1 MNTRTTSEGGEGLDR
16 LFRFLPD
23 AGLWLDTNGR
33 VMAANAVAEQ
43 LFNAPEEVI
52 AGKHLAELWEE
63 DDGFAL
69 AAMVKRGQRGDP
81 STVFHAR
88 TSSGRLCVLSPR
100 ILHGLRVDAT
110 LLVLADATAM
120 DRAADRVRHMR
131 AAIDVA
137 QEGVA
142 VVDMR
147 DGEPALQ
154 WANPSFF
161 VLLGYTE
168 AQEVIGPHIVEQLDA
183 VMACVN
189 PQRLPEGGRD
199 SGRCE
204 LVRLDGYRVT
214 VNWTVAPIRES
225 ELDPEAR
232 LWALTVEDTTVQD
245 RIDRMVEE
253 QQAVNRDARDMASL
267 GDMVAGIAHDFN
279 NALTVIRNLA
289 LLSADESD
297 IGRVRQDLDSISQ
310 ATEDAAELARSLTA
324 FGRRGAHQDRE
335 EIFDFDDTIRQIV
348 QVVGRGLHMK
358 LDIQTDLACDAR
370 VRSRPGML
378 QQVLY
383 NLMINAGDAAEG
395 RGKLTIK
402 TRLLNDPLGEVVEL
416 EVADDG
422 VGMVDAVREQA
433 FLPYFTTKG
442 SAGTGLGLA
451 KVHYLLQQ
459 NRGSIDVA
467 SAPGAGTCF
476 TIRLPVEPRPLL
488 APPEANGTALLVD
501 DDPAIRTLLVKM
513 LRRRDISCVA
523 VASGAEAE
531 SLEVQA
537 PPEFVIVD
545 LVIGE
550 EDGREV
556 AQTLRSRWP
565 QAHYAL
571 TTGAHLPDSSE
582 PPAPFDYVLAKPF
595 GSADVNAFLSYF
607 EDPAAVD

>member
-1 MNTRTTSEGGEGLDR
+1 MIVNNFPPEEEGLDR

-23 AGLWLDTNGR
+23 ASLWLDPDG
-33 VMAANAVAEQ
+33 VVLAANSGAEKLFAVAE
-43 LFNAPEEVI
+43 AVVT
-52 AGKHLAELWEE
+52 GKHLAELWQD
-63 DDGFAL
+63 DDGFSL

-81 STVFHAR
+81 TTVFHAR
-88 TSSGRLCVLSPR
+88 TFNGRLCVLAPR
-100 ILHGLRVDAT
+100 ILHGLRPDAT
-110 LLVLADATAM
+110 LLVLTDATAM

-137 QEGVA
+137 QEGMA

-147 DGEPALQ
+147 EGEPALQ

-161 VLLGYTE
+161 MLLGYAEPQE
-168 AQEVIGPHIVEQLDA
+168 AIGEHIVDQLDA
-183 VMACVN
+183 VMSCVN
-189 PQRLPEGGRD
+189 VRRLPEGGRD

-214 VNWTVAPIRES
+214 ANWTLVPIRES

-232 LWALTVEDTTVQD
+232 LWALTIEDTTEQD

-289 LLSADESD
+289 LLSAGETEVAR
-297 IGRVRQDLDSISQ
+297 IHEDLESISQ
-310 ATEDAAELARSLTA
+310 ATDDAAELARSLTA

-335 EIFDFDDTIRQIV
+335 EIFDFDDTIKQIV

-383 NLMINAGDAAEG
+383 NLMINAGDAAEK

-402 TRLLNDPLGEVVEL
+402 TRLGEGPLGEIVVL

-422 VGMVDAVREQA
+422 VGMAKAVREQA

-442 SAGTGLGLA
+442 NAGTGLGLA

-459 NRGSIDVA
+459 NRGSIDVD

-488 APPEANGTALLVD
+488 APPEANGTALLID
-501 DDPAIRTLLVKM
+501 DDPGIRKLLVKM
-513 LRRRDISCVA
+513 LKRRDISCIA

-545 LVIGE
+545 LMIGE
-550 EDGREV
+550 EDGRQV
-556 AQTLRSRWP
+556 AQKLRARWP

-571 TTGAHLPDSSE
+571 TTGAQLPDSSE

-595 GSADVNAFLSYF
+595 GTSDVSAFLSYF
-607 EDPAAVD
+607 GDAETAD

>member
-1 MNTRTTSEGGEGLDR
+1 MDQKSTPPGGEGLDR
-16 LFRFLPD
+16 LFRHLPD
-23 AGLWLDTNGR
+23 AGLWINGEG
-33 VMAANAVAEQ
+33 VVLAANRVAET
-43 LFNAPEEVI
+43 LFDAPEGAM
-52 AGKHLAELWEE
+52 AGKGLAELWQD

-69 AAMVKRGQRGDP
+69 ATMVKRGQWSDP
-81 STVFHAR
+81 ATVFHAH
-88 TSSGRLCVLSPR
+88 TSNGRLCALTPR
-100 ILHGLRVDAT
+100 ILHGLREDAT

-120 DRAADRVRHMR
+120 DRAADRMRHMR

-137 QEGVA
+137 QEGMA
-142 VVDMR
+142 VVDLR
-147 DGEPALQ
+147 GGEPVLQ

-161 VLLGYTE
+161 LLLGYAE
-168 AQEVIGPHIVEQLDA
+168 SPEEIGPHIVDQLDA
-183 VMACVN
+183 VMACVD
-189 PQRLPEGGRD
+189 PLHLPERGRD

-204 LVRLDGYRVT
+204 LVRLDGARVT
-214 VNWTVAPIRES
+214 VSWTVAPIRES

-232 LWALTVEDTTVQD
+232 LWTLTVEDTTEQD

-297 IGRVRQDLDSISQ
+297 VARIHQDLESISQ
-310 ATEDAAELARSLTA
+310 ATDDAAELARSLTA

-335 EIFDFDDTIRQIV
+335 EIFDFDDTVKQIV

-358 LDIQTDLACDAR
+358 LDIQTDLACGAR

-383 NLMINAGDAAEG
+383 NLMINAGDAAED
-395 RGKLTIK
+395 RGTLTIR
-402 TRLLNDPLGEVVEL
+402 TRLGEGPLGEIVEL

-422 VGMVDAVREQA
+422 AGMPDAVREQA
-433 FLPYFTTKG
+433 FVPYFTTKG

-459 NRGSIDVA
+459 NRGSIDLE
-467 SAPGAGTCF
+467 SAPGQGTRF

-488 APPEANGTALLVD
+488 APPDANGTALLVD
-501 DDPAIRTLLVKM
+501 DDPAIRKLLVKM
-513 LRRRDISCVA
+513 LARRDISCVA

-531 SLEVQA
+531 SLPVQA

-545 LVIGE
+545 LMIGE
-550 EDGREV
+550 EDGRHV
-556 AQTLRSRWP
+556 AQKLRARWP

-571 TTGAHLPDSSE
+571 TTGASLPDSSE

-595 GSADVNAFLSYF
+595 GSSDVNAFLSYF
-607 EDPAAVD
+607 ADAEALD

>member
-1 MNTRTTSEGGEGLDR
+1 MNARTTSEGGEGLDR

-23 AGLWLDTNGR
+23 AGLWLDTHGR
-33 VMAANAVAEQ
+33 VLAANASAEQ
-43 LFNAPEEVI
+43 LFNAPEAVI
-52 AGKHLAELWEE
+52 AGKHLAELWED

-137 QEGVA
+137 QEGMA

-168 AQEVIGPHIVEQLDA
+168 PQEVIGPHIVEQLDA

-232 LWALTVEDTTVQD
+232 LWALTVEDTTEQD

-310 ATEDAAELARSLTA
+310 ATDDAAELARSLTA

-378 QQVLY
+378 QQV
-383 NLMINAGDAAEG
+383 
-395 RGKLTIK
+395 
-402 TRLLNDPLGEVVEL
+402 
-416 EVADDG
+416 
-422 VGMVDAVREQA
+422 
-433 FLPYFTTKG
+433 
-442 SAGTGLGLA
+442 
-451 KVHYLLQQ
+451 
-459 NRGSIDVA
+459 
-467 SAPGAGTCF
+467 
-476 TIRLPVEPRPLL
+476 
-488 APPEANGTALLVD
+488 
-501 DDPAIRTLLVKM
+501 
-513 LRRRDISCVA
+513 
-523 VASGAEAE
+523 
-531 SLEVQA
+531 
-537 PPEFVIVD
+537 
-545 LVIGE
+545 
-550 EDGREV
+550 
-556 AQTLRSRWP
+556 
-565 QAHYAL
+565 
-571 TTGAHLPDSSE
+571 
-582 PPAPFDYVLAKPF
+582 
-595 GSADVNAFLSYF
+595 
-607 EDPAAVD
+607 

>member
-1 MNTRTTSEGGEGLDR
+1 
-16 LFRFLPD
+16 
-23 AGLWLDTNGR
+23 
-33 VMAANAVAEQ
+33 
-43 LFNAPEEVI
+43 
-52 AGKHLAELWEE
+52 
-63 DDGFAL
+63 
-69 AAMVKRGQRGDP
+69 
-81 STVFHAR
+81 
-88 TSSGRLCVLSPR
+88 
-100 ILHGLRVDAT
+100 
-110 LLVLADATAM
+110 
-120 DRAADRVRHMR
+120 
-131 AAIDVA
+131 
-137 QEGVA
+137 
-142 VVDMR
+142 
-147 DGEPALQ
+147 
-154 WANPSFF
+154 
-161 VLLGYTE
+161 
-168 AQEVIGPHIVEQLDA
+168 
-183 VMACVN
+183 
-189 PQRLPEGGRD
+189 
-199 SGRCE
+199 
-204 LVRLDGYRVT
+204 
-214 VNWTVAPIRES
+214 
-225 ELDPEAR
+225 
-232 LWALTVEDTTVQD
+232 
-245 RIDRMVEE
+245 
-253 QQAVNRDARDMASL
+253 
-267 GDMVAGIAHDFN
+267 
-279 NALTVIRNLA
+279 
-289 LLSADESD
+289 
-297 IGRVRQDLDSISQ
+297 
-310 ATEDAAELARSLTA
+310 
-324 FGRRGAHQDRE
+324 
-335 EIFDFDDTIRQIV
+335 
-348 QVVGRGLHMK
+348 
-358 LDIQTDLACDAR
+358 
-370 VRSRPGML
+370 
-378 QQVLY
+378 
-383 NLMINAGDAAEG
+383 MINAGDAAEG

-402 TRLLNDPLGEVVEL
+402 TRLRNDPLGEVVEL

-459 NRGSIDVA
+459 NRGHIDVA

-488 APPEANGTALLVD
+488 APPEANGTALLID

>member
-33 VMAANAVAEQ
+33 VMAANAGAEQ

-137 QEGVA
+137 QEGMA

-189 PQRLPEGGRD
+189 PQRLPAGGRD
-199 SGRCE
+199 SGRCN
-204 LVRLDGYRVT
+204 LRLDGYRVT
-214 VNWTVAPIRES
+214 VNWTVRQS

-232 LWALTVEDTTVQD
+232 LWAP
-245 RIDRMVEE
+245 
-253 QQAVNRDARDMASL
+253 
-267 GDMVAGIAHDFN
+267 
-279 NALTVIRNLA
+279 
-289 LLSADESD
+289 
-297 IGRVRQDLDSISQ
+297 
-310 ATEDAAELARSLTA
+310 
-324 FGRRGAHQDRE
+324 
-335 EIFDFDDTIRQIV
+335 
-348 QVVGRGLHMK
+348 
-358 LDIQTDLACDAR
+358 
-370 VRSRPGML
+370 RSRTPR
-378 QQVLY
+378 
-383 NLMINAGDAAEG
+383 AG
-395 RGKLTIK
+395 
-402 TRLLNDPLGEVVEL
+402 
-416 EVADDG
+416 
-422 VGMVDAVREQA
+422 
-433 FLPYFTTKG
+433 
-442 SAGTGLGLA
+442 S
-451 KVHYLLQQ
+451 H
-459 NRGSIDVA
+459 
-467 SAPGAGTCF
+467 
-476 TIRLPVEPRPLL
+476 
-488 APPEANGTALLVD
+488 
-501 DDPAIRTLLVKM
+501 
-513 LRRRDISCVA
+513 
-523 VASGAEAE
+523 
-531 SLEVQA
+531 
-537 PPEFVIVD
+537 
-545 LVIGE
+545 
-550 EDGREV
+550 
-556 AQTLRSRWP
+556 
-565 QAHYAL
+565 
-571 TTGAHLPDSSE
+571 
-582 PPAPFDYVLAKPF
+582 
-595 GSADVNAFLSYF
+595 
-607 EDPAAVD
+607 

>member
-1 MNTRTTSEGGEGLDR
+1 MIVNTSPPEEEGLDR

-23 AGLWLDTNGR
+23 ASLWLDPDG
-33 VMAANAVAEQ
+33 VVLAANSGAEK
-43 LFNAPEEVI
+43 LFAAPEAVV
-52 AGKHLAELWEE
+52 AGKHLAELWQD
-63 DDGFAL
+63 DDGFSL

-81 STVFHAR
+81 TTVFHAR
-88 TSSGRLCVLSPR
+88 TLNGRLCVLAPR
-100 ILHGLRVDAT
+100 ILHGLRLDAT
-110 LLVLADATAM
+110 LLVLTDATAM

-137 QEGVA
+137 QEGMA

-147 DGEPALQ
+147 EGEPALQ

-161 VLLGYTE
+161 MLLGYAEPQE
-168 AQEVIGPHIVEQLDA
+168 AIGEHIVDQLDA
-183 VMACVN
+183 VMSCVN
-189 PQRLPEGGRD
+189 VRQLPEGGRD

-214 VNWTVAPIRES
+214 ANWTLVPIRES

-232 LWALTVEDTTVQD
+232 LWALTIEDTTEQD

-289 LLSADESD
+289 LLSAGETEVAR
-297 IGRVRQDLDSISQ
+297 IHEDLESISQ
-310 ATEDAAELARSLTA
+310 ATDDAAELAKSLTA

-335 EIFDFDDTIRQIV
+335 EIFDFDDTIKQIV

-358 LDIQTDLACDAR
+358 LDIHTDLACDAR

-383 NLMINAGDAAEG
+383 NLMINAGDAAET

-402 TRLLNDPLGEVVEL
+402 TRLGEGPLGEIVVL

-422 VGMVDAVREQA
+422 VGMAKAVREQA

-442 SAGTGLGLA
+442 NAGTGLGLA

-459 NRGSIDVA
+459 NRGSIDVD

-488 APPEANGTALLVD
+488 APPEANGTALLID
-501 DDPAIRTLLVKM
+501 DDPGIRKLLVKM
-513 LRRRDISCVA
+513 LKRRDISCIA

-545 LVIGE
+545 LMIGD
-550 EDGREV
+550 EDGRQV
-556 AQTLRSRWP
+556 AQKLRARWP

-571 TTGAHLPDSSE
+571 TTGAQLPDSSE

-595 GSADVNAFLSYF
+595 GTSDVSAFLSYF
-607 EDPAAVD
+607 GDAETAD